1 MRILFILRNAEGGIR
16 THVETLMRGALEQG
30 HDCLLITD
38 LKQADSGFQKT
49 LSLEPE
55 IRKRVVS
62 ISMRSAPGPW
72 DLATLWLL
80 SIGLRSARKS
90 TKTSG
95 GAAGQVANQ
104 ISDAQDKGVF
114 FDAVHGHG
122 AKGGLF
128 ARLCRILGILP
139 KETKV
144 IYTPHGGSLHQMHG
158 ALMNA
163 LYTWI
168 ERFLAKYTDC
178 ILAESQYSADQ
189 FVKRIGADVAP
200 VVLNRN
206 GIDPIEPVLSPWPEG
221 LGQTMPIKIAAF
233 GLLREIKGFDVLIQA
248 VHLLKNQNF
257 KVELEISG
265 EGKSRES
272 LEKLARDLNLESTV
286 TINRETSNALSA
298 MREAHIVVQP
308 SRFESFGLVSL
319 EAQATGCAVIA
330 SKVGGLVDAVD
341 DKRTGILVEPGQ
353 PQALCDAIKWLIEHP
368 SEALTM
374 RARAAR
380 RAQEDFSS
388 EKMIDG
394 ALRCYQESALRTGL
408 RTTLRT

>member
-16 THVETLMRGALEQG
+16 THIETLMRGTLEQG

-72 DLATLWLL
+72 DLSTLWLL

-90 TKTSG
+90 TKIPDGT
-95 GAAGQVANQ
+95 ANH

-128 ARLCRILGILP
+128 ARLCRILRILP
-139 KETKV
+139 PETKV

-158 ALMNA
+158 TLLNV
-163 LYTWI
+163 LYIWI
-168 ERFLAKYTDC
+168 ERFLGKYTDC
-178 ILAESQYSADQ
+178 VLAESQYSKDQ

-200 VVLNRN
+200 VILNRN
-206 GIDPIEPVLSPWPEG
+206 GIDPIEPVLTPWPEG
-221 LGQTMPIKIAAF
+221 LGKSLPIKIAAF

-248 VHLLKNQNF
+248 VHLLKTQDMN
-257 KVELEISG
+257 VELEISG
-265 EGKSRES
+265 EGGSRDS
-272 LEKLARDLNLESTV
+272 LEKLVRDLKLESTV

-330 SKVGGLVDAVD
+330 SKVGGLIDVVD
-341 DKRTGILVEPGQ
+341 DKRTGILVAPGQ
-353 PQALCDAIKWLIEHP
+353 PQALCDAIKWFIENP
-368 SEALTM
+368 SEAQTM
-374 RARAAR
+374 RVRAAR
-380 RAQEDFSS
+380 RALDDFSS

-394 ALRCYQESALRTGL
+394 ALRCYQETALRT
-408 RTTLRT
+408 

>member
-1 MRILFILRNAEGGIR
+1 MRILYILRNAEGGIR

-80 SIGLRSARKS
+80 AIGLRSARKS
-90 TKTSG
+90 TKASG
-95 GAAGQVANQ
+95 SSANQ
-104 ISDAQDKGVF
+104 VSDSQDKGVF

-128 ARLCRILGILP
+128 ARLCRILRILP
-139 KETKV
+139 RETKV

-178 ILAESQYSADQ
+178 ILAESQYSRDQ
-189 FVKRIGADVAP
+189 FIKRIGADVAP
-200 VVLNRN
+200 VALNRN

-221 LGQTMPIKIAAF
+221 LGRTSHLKIAAF

-248 VHLLKNQNF
+248 VYLLKNQNLN
-257 KVELEISG
+257 VELEISG

-272 LEKLARDLNLESTV
+272 LEKLVRDLKLESTV

-319 EAQATGCAVIA
+319 EGQATGCAVIA
-330 SKVGGLVDAVD
+330 SKVGGLVDVVD

-353 PQALCDAIKWLIEHP
+353 PQALCDAIKWFIEHP

-380 RAQEDFSS
+380 RAQEEFSS

-394 ALRCYQESALRTGL
+394 ALRCYQDTKL
-408 RTTLRT
+408 RTTVLS

>member
-72 DLATLWLL
+72 DLSTLWLL

-90 TKTSG
+90 TKNTEG
-95 GAAGQVANQ
+95 TL
-104 ISDAQDKGVF
+104 DAQDKGVF

-128 ARLCRILGILP
+128 ARLCRILRILP
-139 KETKV
+139 RETKV

-158 ALMNA
+158 TVMNA

-168 ERFLAKYTDC
+168 ERFLGKYTDC
-178 ILAESQYSADQ
+178 VLAESQYSKDQ
-189 FVKRIGADVAP
+189 FEKRIGADVAP
-200 VVLNRN
+200 VILNRN
-206 GIDPIEPVLSPWPEG
+206 GIDPIVPVLSSWPEG
-221 LGQTMPIKIAAF
+221 VGRSVPLKIAAF

-248 VHLLKNQNF
+248 VHLLKTQSMNI
-257 KVELEISG
+257 ELEISG
-265 EGKSRES
+265 EGGSRES
-272 LEKLARDLNLESTV
+272 LEKLVRDLKLESTV

-330 SKVGGLVDAVD
+330 SNVGGLVDVVD
-341 DKRTGILVEPGQ
+341 NKRTGILVEPGQ
-353 PQALCDAIKWLIEHP
+353 PQALCEAIKWFIENP
-368 SEALTM
+368 NEAQTM

-394 ALRCYQESALRTGL
+394 ALRCYQETTVRTNL
-408 RTTLRT
+408 QTASRT

>member
-72 DLATLWLL
+72 DLSTLWLL
-80 SIGLRSARKS
+80 SVGLRSARKS
-90 TKTSG
+90 TKTSDG
-95 GAAGQVANQ
+95 TL
-104 ISDAQDKGVF
+104 DAQDKGVF

-128 ARLCRILGILP
+128 ARLCRILRILP
-139 KETKV
+139 RETKV

-158 ALMNA
+158 AMMNV
-163 LYTWI
+163 LYIWI
-168 ERFLAKYTDC
+168 ERFLGKYTDC
-178 ILAESQYSADQ
+178 ILAESQYSKDQ
-189 FVKRIGADVAP
+189 FIKRIGADVAP

-206 GIDPIEPVLSPWPEG
+206 GIDPIEPVLSAWPNG
-221 LGQTMPIKIAAF
+221 LGKISPIKIAAF

-257 KVELEISG
+257 NVELEISG
-265 EGKSRES
+265 EGGSRES
-272 LEKLARDLNLESTV
+272 LEKLVRDLKLESNV

-330 SKVGGLVDAVD
+330 SKVGGLVDVVD
-341 DKRTGILVEPGQ
+341 DKRTGILVEPDQ
-353 PQALCDAIKWLIEHP
+353 PQALCDAIKWFIENP
-368 SEALTM
+368 NEAQTM

-388 EKMIDG
+388 EKMIDD
-394 ALRCYQESALRTGL
+394 ALRCYQETKL
-408 RTTLRT
+408 RTTFHS

>member
-16 THVETLMRGALEQG
+16 THVETLIRGALEQG

-72 DLATLWLL
+72 DLSTLWLL
-80 SIGLRSARKS
+80 SVGLRSARKS
-90 TKTSG
+90 TKTSDG
-95 GAAGQVANQ
+95 TL
-104 ISDAQDKGVF
+104 DAQDKGVF

-128 ARLCRILGILP
+128 ARLCRILRILP
-139 KETKV
+139 RETKV

-158 ALMNA
+158 NVMNV

-168 ERFLAKYTDC
+168 ERFLGKYTDC
-178 ILAESQYSADQ
+178 VLAESQYSADQ
-189 FVKRIGADVAP
+189 FIKRIGTDTAP

-221 LGQTMPIKIAAF
+221 LGRTSPLKIAAF

-248 VHLLKNQNF
+248 VHLLKNLNY

-272 LEKLARDLNLESTV
+272 LEKLVRDLNLESTV

-298 MREAHIVVQP
+298 MREAQIVVQP

-330 SKVGGLVDAVD
+330 SKVGGLVDVVD

-353 PQALCDAIKWLIEHP
+353 PQALCDAIKWFIENP
-368 SEALTM
+368 NEAQTM

-394 ALRCYQESALRTGL
+394 ALRCYQETQL
-408 RTTLRT
+408 RTTVPS

>member
-72 DLATLWLL
+72 DLSTLWLL
-80 SIGLRSARKS
+80 SVGLRSARKS
-90 TKTSG
+90 TKTSDG
-95 GAAGQVANQ
+95 TL
-104 ISDAQDKGVF
+104 DAQDKGVF

-128 ARLCRILGILP
+128 ARLCRILRILP
-139 KETKV
+139 RETKV

-158 ALMNA
+158 SVMNV

-168 ERFLAKYTDC
+168 ERFLGKYTDC
-178 ILAESQYSADQ
+178 VLAESQYSKDQ
-189 FVKRIGADVAP
+189 FVKRIGTDVAP

-206 GIDPIEPVLSPWPEG
+206 GIDPIEPVLSPWPDG
-221 LGQTMPIKIAAF
+221 LGKTSPIKIAAF

-248 VHLLKNQNF
+248 VHLVKNQYFN
-257 KVELEISG
+257 VELEISG
-265 EGKSRES
+265 EGGSRES
-272 LEKLARDLNLESTV
+272 LEKLVRDLKLESTV

-330 SKVGGLVDAVD
+330 SKVGGLVDVVD

-353 PQALCDAIKWLIEHP
+353 PQALCDAIKWFIENP
-368 SEALTM
+368 NETQTM

-380 RAQEDFSS
+380 RVQEEFSS

-394 ALRCYQESALRTGL
+394 ALSCYQETQL

>member
-16 THVETLMRGALEQG
+16 THVETLMRGALEKG

-72 DLATLWLL
+72 DLSTLWLL

-90 TKTSG
+90 TKTSDG
-95 GAAGQVANQ
+95 TSNQV
-104 ISDAQDKGVF
+104 SDSEDKGIF

-128 ARLCRILGILP
+128 ARLCRILRILP
-139 KETKV
+139 RETKV

-158 ALMNA
+158 AVMNRI
-163 LYTWI
+163 YTWI
-168 ERFLAKYTDC
+168 ERFLGKYTDC
-178 ILAESQYSADQ
+178 VLAESQYSKDQ
-189 FVKRIGADVAP
+189 FINRIGSDVAP
-200 VVLNRN
+200 VILNRN
-206 GIDPIEPVLSPWPEG
+206 GIDPIEPVLSSWPDG
-221 LGQTMPIKIAAF
+221 LGKTLPIKIAAF

-248 VHLLKNQNF
+248 VHLLKSQNF

-265 EGKSRES
+265 EGGSRES
-272 LEKLARDLNLESTV
+272 LEKLVRDLKLESTV
-286 TINRETSNALSA
+286 TIHRETSNALSA

-330 SKVGGLVDAVD
+330 SRIGGLVDVVD
-341 DKRTGILVEPGQ
+341 DKRTGLLVEPGQ
-353 PQALCDAIKWLIEHP
+353 PQALCDGIKWFIENP
-368 SEALTM
+368 NEALTM
-374 RARAAR
+374 RARAAK
-380 RAQEDFSS
+380 RAQVEFSS
-388 EKMIDG
+388 DNMIDG
-394 ALRCYQESALRTGL
+394 ALRCYQDTALRTGL
-408 RTTLRT
+408 